1 MRKLYVKLAA
11 VNIRNNRQ
19 LYLPYLL
26 AGVFSAAM
34 FYLVMSIQDN
44 PGLEQMRGGAYVA
57 VTLLLGV
64 IIVGLFAAIFLFYT
78 NSFIM
83 KRRKRELSVYN
94 ILGMEKKH
102 IARVLFLEM
111 LFTAAVTIGGGL
123 LFGIAF
129 GKLMTMLLYRMTGF
143 NQSVPFT
150 ISLTGCRHTLV
161 LFGCIYAVTLFYNFM
176 QIKLSNPMEL
186 LHSANAGERE
196 PKTKV
201 LLAVIGAAALGGG
214 YYLALTVADAVS
226 AITMFFVAVLLV
238 ILGTYC
244 LFTAGSIAV
253 LKLLRKNKNYY
264 YKSRHFTTV
273 SGMIYRMKQN
283 AVGLANI
290 CILSTM
296 VLVTVSTTLCMY
308 LGVEDA
314 LKRRFAHEVSVVSY
328 YNAMP
333 EYPEEVDALASSSSY
348 EKGTLAL
355 DNEIYQ
361 VKQICAY
368 PEAERDY
375 LNDMADDS
383 VFMIVPDRETLGQI
397 FTELKQ
403 NWDEERVSLQ
413 IKYNMAFDID
423 GTAEEKVAAE
433 NALHSVISSY
443 NDGHPSD
450 DTKDSYSRT
459 YVECR
464 AQNRDEYYSL
474 NGGLLFIGLFLG
486 AMFLMVTVLII
497 FYKQISEGYED
508 KERYAI
514 MEKVG
519 MSNAEVKRS
528 IRTQI
533 LTVFFLPIGA
543 AVLHVVMAFP
553 MIKWILAAFSLN
565 NTALFALC
573 VAATALVF
581 LLIYLL
587 VFALTSRSYYKIV
600 GNQV

>member
-150 ISLTGCRHTLV
+150 ISLTGCHHTLV

-201 LLAVIGAAALGGG
+201 LLALIGAAALGGG

-290 CILSTM
+290 CIEYATKRYRSNCVNWGILPFTNPDKEIVLEPGEYVYLPGIRKAVEEGATKVTATVIGTDGSTRPM
-296 VLVTVSTTLCMY
+296 ELELKNVT
-308 LGVEDA
+308 
-314 LKRRFAHEVSVVSY
+314 
-328 YNAMP
+328 
-333 EYPEEVDALASSSSY
+333 
-348 EKGTLAL
+348 
-355 DNEIYQ
+355 
-361 VKQICAY
+361 
-368 PEAERDY
+368 EAEKKV
-375 LNDMADDS
+375 LLA
-383 VFMIVPDRETLGQI
+383 G
-397 FTELKQ
+397 
-403 NWDEERVSLQ
+403 SL
-413 IKYNMAFDID
+413 INFYK
-423 GTAEEKVAAE
+423 EEK
-433 NALHSVISSY
+433 
-443 NDGHPSD
+443 
-450 DTKDSYSRT
+450 
-459 YVECR
+459 
-464 AQNRDEYYSL
+464 
-474 NGGLLFIGLFLG
+474 
-486 AMFLMVTVLII
+486 
-497 FYKQISEGYED
+497 
-508 KERYAI
+508 
-514 MEKVG
+514 
-519 MSNAEVKRS
+519 
-528 IRTQI
+528 
-533 LTVFFLPIGA
+533 
-543 AVLHVVMAFP
+543 
-553 MIKWILAAFSLN
+553 
-565 NTALFALC
+565 
-573 VAATALVF
+573 
-581 LLIYLL
+581 
-587 VFALTSRSYYKIV
+587 
-600 GNQV
+600 

>member
-44 PGLEQMRGGAYVA
+44 PGLEQMRGGANVA

-150 ISLTGCRHTLV
+150 ISLTGCHHTLV

-201 LLAVIGAAALGGG
+201 LLALIGAAALGGG

-314 LKRRFAHEVSVVSY
+314 LKRRFVHEVSVVSY

-333 EYPEEVDALASSSSY
+333 EHPEEVDAL
-348 EKGTLAL
+348 
-355 DNEIYQ
+355 
-361 VKQICAY
+361 
-368 PEAERDY
+368 
-375 LNDMADDS
+375 ADDS
-383 VFMIVPDRETLGQI
+383 VFMIVPDREALGQI

-433 NALHSVISSY
+433 NTLHAAITAY

-450 DTKDSYSRT
+450 DAKDSYSRT

-573 VAATALVF
+573 VAVTALVF

>member
-11 VNIRNNRQ
+11 VNICNNRQ

-44 PGLEQMRGGAYVA
+44 PGLEQMRGGANVA

-150 ISLTGCRHTLV
+150 VSLTGCHHTLV

-226 AITMFFVAVLLV
+226 AITMFFCGGAACDSGNVLSV
-238 ILGTYC
+238 YC
-244 LFTAGSIAV
+244 
-253 LKLLRKNKNYY
+253 
-264 YKSRHFTTV
+264 
-273 SGMIYRMKQN
+273 
-283 AVGLANI
+283 
-290 CILSTM
+290 
-296 VLVTVSTTLCMY
+296 
-308 LGVEDA
+308 
-314 LKRRFAHEVSVVSY
+314 
-328 YNAMP
+328 
-333 EYPEEVDALASSSSY
+333 
-348 EKGTLAL
+348 
-355 DNEIYQ
+355 
-361 VKQICAY
+361 
-368 PEAERDY
+368 
-375 LNDMADDS
+375 
-383 VFMIVPDRETLGQI
+383 GQ
-397 FTELKQ
+397 
-403 NWDEERVSLQ
+403 
-413 IKYNMAFDID
+413 Y
-423 GTAEEKVAAE
+423 
-433 NALHSVISSY
+433 
-443 NDGHPSD
+443 
-450 DTKDSYSRT
+450 
-459 YVECR
+459 C
-464 AQNRDEYYSL
+464 
-474 NGGLLFIGLFLG
+474 
-486 AMFLMVTVLII
+486 
-497 FYKQISEGYED
+497 
-508 KERYAI
+508 
-514 MEKVG
+514 
-519 MSNAEVKRS
+519 
-528 IRTQI
+528 RTQ
-533 LTVFFLPIGA
+533 
-543 AVLHVVMAFP
+543 
-553 MIKWILAAFSLN
+553 
-565 NTALFALC
+565 TA
-573 VAATALVF
+573 
-581 LLIYLL
+581 
-587 VFALTSRSYYKIV
+587 SEK
-600 GNQV
+600 

>member
-44 PGLEQMRGGAYVA
+44 PGLEQMRGGANVA

-123 LFGIAF
+123 AFGIAF

-150 ISLTGCRHTLV
+150 ISLTGCHHTLV

-264 YKSRHFTTV
+264 Y
-273 SGMIYRMKQN
+273 I
-283 AVGLANI
+283 
-290 CILSTM
+290 
-296 VLVTVSTTLCMY
+296 
-308 LGVEDA
+308 
-314 LKRRFAHEVSVVSY
+314 
-328 YNAMP
+328 
-333 EYPEEVDALASSSSY
+333 
-348 EKGTLAL
+348 
-355 DNEIYQ
+355 
-361 VKQICAY
+361 
-368 PEAERDY
+368 
-375 LNDMADDS
+375 
-383 VFMIVPDRETLGQI
+383 
-397 FTELKQ
+397 
-403 NWDEERVSLQ
+403 
-413 IKYNMAFDID
+413 
-423 GTAEEKVAAE
+423 
-433 NALHSVISSY
+433 
-443 NDGHPSD
+443 
-450 DTKDSYSRT
+450 
-459 YVECR
+459 
-464 AQNRDEYYSL
+464 
-474 NGGLLFIGLFLG
+474 
-486 AMFLMVTVLII
+486 
-497 FYKQISEGYED
+497 
-508 KERYAI
+508 
-514 MEKVG
+514 
-519 MSNAEVKRS
+519 
-528 IRTQI
+528 
-533 LTVFFLPIGA
+533 
-543 AVLHVVMAFP
+543 
-553 MIKWILAAFSLN
+553 N
-565 NTALFALC
+565 N
-573 VAATALVF
+573 
-581 LLIYLL
+581 
-587 VFALTSRSYYKIV
+587 
-600 GNQV
+600 